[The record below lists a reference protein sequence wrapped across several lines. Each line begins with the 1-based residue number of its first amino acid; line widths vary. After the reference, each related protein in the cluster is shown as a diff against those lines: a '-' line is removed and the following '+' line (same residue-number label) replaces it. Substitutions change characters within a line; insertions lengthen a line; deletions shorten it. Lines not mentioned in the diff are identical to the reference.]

1 MGRGARR
8 EASRL
13 FCLGEGVAGVGS
25 GGHWMDGRR
34 AAWLPHLGWDQ
45 LYTKREGWKE
55 SNLAALILGG
65 ISCTETGDGWKE
77 SSLTALFWVGSA
89 VHRRG
94 RVEGEQPCCP
104 ILGGISCT
112 ETGDGWKESSL
123 TALFWVGS
131 AVHRRGRVEGEQPGC
146 PILGGISCT
155 QKGRSGC
162 LEHPV
167 RPTLAGV
174 RRATGREGEGVGRG
188 EGENIPS
195 VLPCWGV

>member
-1 MGRGARR
+1 
-8 EASRL
+8 
-13 FCLGEGVAGVGS
+13 
-25 GGHWMDGRR
+25 MDGRR

-77 SSLTALFWVGSA
+77 SSLIALFWVGSA

-112 ETGDGWKESSL
+112 ETGDCLLYTSPSPRDWSASRMPSS
-123 TALFWVGS
+123 A
-131 AVHRRGRVEGEQPGC
+131 
-146 PILGGISCT
+146 
-155 QKGRSGC
+155 
-162 LEHPV
+162 
-167 RPTLAGV
+167 
-174 RRATGREGEGVGRG
+174 
-188 EGENIPS
+188 
-195 VLPCWGV
+195 